1 MDKTQ
6 TKELIDLLYS
16 ELVPALG
23 CTEPIAIAYAAAK
36 ARQVLGMM
44 PEHIDI
50 RCSGN
55 IIKNVKGVLVPNSG
69 GMKGVGAAAVLGV
82 VGGNADLALEVL
94 SSVTEEH
101 IEETKKLLGEGFF
114 SCQLQENVANLYIV
128 ATVNAGGHT
137 ASVTIVNRHTMIAEM
152 TKDGQI
158 IYQLSQYADMQ
169 KEKEQSKPWT
179 LTMEGIVDFANTVD
193 LAEVKPL
200 LDSQIE
206 MNSAIA
212 KEGLSN
218 VYGAQVGKTLLDCY
232 PEDVRTR
239 ARAYAAAGSDARMGG
254 CSLPVVIN
262 SGSGNQGMT
271 VSLPVLQYA
280 DKWGI
285 SDEKIYRALL
295 ISNLTAIHLKH
306 YIGSLSAFCGAVT
319 AACAA
324 GCAITYMAGGTFEQI
339 CNTIIN
345 TLANVGGIV
354 CDGAKASCAAKIASA
369 VDAAILGHQMSML
382 GRSFSGGDGIIQ
394 DNIEDTIKSIGYVGR
409 VGMKETDIE
418 ILHIMMDNVDL

>member
-1 MDKTQ
+1 MDKLQ
-6 TKELIDLLYS
+6 EKQLVDLLYS

-50 RCSGN
+50 CCSGN

-94 SSVTEEH
+94 SEVTEAH
-101 IEETKKLLGEGFF
+101 IAETKNLLEDGFF
-114 SCQLQENVANLYIV
+114 SCQLQEGVANLYIV
-128 ATVNAGGHT
+128 ATVTADGHT

-152 TKDGQI
+152 TKDGQT
-158 IYQLSQYADMQ
+158 IYQLSQYAEAQ
-169 KEKEQSKPWT
+169 KEKEQAKPWP
-179 LTMEGIVDFANTVD
+179 LTMEGILDFANT
-193 LAEVKPL
+193 AELEAVRPL

-206 MNSAIA
+206 MNTAIA
-212 KEGLSN
+212 REGLSN
-218 VYGAQVGKTLLDCY
+218 VYGAQVGRTLLDCY

-254 CSLPVVIN
+254 CSLPEVIN

-280 DKWGI
+280 EKWGI
-285 SDEKIYRALL
+285 SDEKKYRALL

-306 YIGSLSAFCGAVT
+306 YIGSLSAFCGAIT

-324 GCAITYMAGGTFEQI
+324 GAAITYMAGGTFTQI

-345 TLANVGGIV
+345 TLANVGGVV

-369 VDAAILGHQMSML
+369 VDAAILGHQMSMM
-382 GRSFSGGDGIIQ
+382 GRSFPGGDGIIQ

-418 ILHIMMDNVDL
+418 ILNIMMDHVEL